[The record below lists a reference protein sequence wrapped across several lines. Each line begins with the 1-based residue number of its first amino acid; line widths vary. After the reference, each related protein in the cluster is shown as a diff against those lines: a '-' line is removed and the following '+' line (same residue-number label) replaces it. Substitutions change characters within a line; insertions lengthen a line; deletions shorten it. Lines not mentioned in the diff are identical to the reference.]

1 MRFQV
6 LLGGYDYGM
15 NFARIR
21 FNHSDTETEALGF
34 LAGRFSFRSWET
46 GETLVPET
54 ALAAL
59 ANEGISYTVVGPPN
73 YAHTIPPPLRT
84 APADQLQ

>member
-1 MRFQV
+1 
-6 LLGGYDYGM
+6 M
-15 NFARIR
+15 NLIRIR
-21 FNHSDTETEALGF
+21 FHDSDTETEALGY
-34 LAGRFSFRSWET
+34 LAGRFSFRSWEN

-59 ANEGISYTVVGPPN
+59 AGEGISFTVVGPPN
-73 YAHTIPPPLRT
+73 YAHTIPSPLRT

>member
-1 MRFQV
+1 MSFV
-6 LLGGYDYGM
+6 
-15 NFARIR
+15 RIR
-21 FNHSDTETEALGF
+21 FSDSDIETDALGF

-59 ANEGISYTVVGPPN
+59 ANEGISFIVIGPPT
-73 YAHTIPPPLRT
+73 YAHTIPALRT
-84 APADQLQ
+84 SAADQLQ

>member
-1 MRFQV
+1 
-6 LLGGYDYGM
+6 M
-15 NFARIR
+15 NFIRIR
-21 FNHSDTETEALGF
+21 FNDSDTETEALGF

-59 ANEGISYTVVGPPN
+59 ANEGISYIVVGPPN
-73 YAHTIPPPLRT
+73 YALALA
-84 APADQLQ
+84 APA